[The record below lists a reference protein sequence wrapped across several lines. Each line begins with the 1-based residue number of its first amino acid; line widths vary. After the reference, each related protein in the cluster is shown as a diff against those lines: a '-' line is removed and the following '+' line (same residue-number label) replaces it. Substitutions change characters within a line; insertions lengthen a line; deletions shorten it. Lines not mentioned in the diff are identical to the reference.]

1 MGEASQGCQVTYIV
15 FASLKIENKEV
26 RFKKGGGG
34 ACRCAL
40 CSRLHGPGVLGSRA
54 EGPQPWAT
62 GTDFGRP
69 LPPRLS
75 PLPGL
80 RRRFDVGGRR
90 MWDPLR
96 GARGNTSS
104 RGQAQRRAPG
114 RAAPWLPCPPPGW
127 RPRPLRCPRAESQ
140 VSAAGSFRARRRRP
154 GSPNPKRSSRIPL
167 APRVLGLGPRTL
179 AAERNNQIFIR
190 FPARRFTIRICFLS
204 GRICAK
210 KP

>member
-1 MGEASQGCQVTYIV
+1 MP
-15 FASLKIENKEV
+15 V
-26 RFKKGGGG
+26 R
-34 ACRCAL
+34 
-40 CSRLHGPGVLGSRA
+40 SV
-54 EGPQPWAT
+54 
-62 GTDFGRP
+62 
-69 LPPRLS
+69 LPPPWPWRLGLS
-75 PLPGL
+75 GWGPAALGHWNRLREAPPASAEPAPGAPAAI
-80 RRRFDVGGRR
+80 RRGGRR

-96 GARGNTSS
+96 DARGNTSS